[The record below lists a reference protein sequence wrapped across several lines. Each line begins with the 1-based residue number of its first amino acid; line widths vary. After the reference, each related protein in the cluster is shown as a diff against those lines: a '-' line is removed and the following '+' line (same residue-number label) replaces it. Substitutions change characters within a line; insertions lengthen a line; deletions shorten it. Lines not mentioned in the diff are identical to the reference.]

1 MYSPIAQT
9 PFLLVLLPLIV
20 GIVLQYFGSDIR
32 WSIVAALLG
41 SAIVLLSFGTKWAKQ
56 FSQRWLFTV
65 GAVLLFVAVG
75 GMATYT
81 KQQSLDYTLSDSIQT
96 YVGYVT
102 DTPQEKPNSVAHKI
116 YIPKEDIN
124 VVCYLQKDSLRTP
137 LPVGTEIAFQ
147 VQLQTFRN
155 AGNPN
160 EFDYE
165 RYMYNQGFVASAY
178 LSNYSWM
185 ETGETN
191 TSLKIVALQVREQ
204 VMQFYESLGFEGDNL
219 AVLSALTLGYQ
230 DTLSDDLIQGFR
242 TTGIVHILSV
252 SGLHVMI
259 IFSIINFLLSFIAP
273 TSRFYRW
280 RFLIIIV
287 LLWVYAF
294 VTGLPAS
301 VVRASGMLSVF
312 CLARL
317 FSNRKY
323 SGLNGL
329 YIAAFFMLLYNP
341 FWLFDV
347 GFQLSFVSVLSILV
361 LYNRMANLIV
371 YRNKFVRYVWQMFC
385 LTFVAQLATFPLCLY
400 YFGTFPTYFFI
411 GNLFIV
417 PLVSLI
423 MYGVGAISI
432 AYLVALLLP
441 SYVSEIYYL
450 PVSWVD
456 VWIEVMNGG
465 VKLLEQLPFALV
477 ENIEM
482 SFIQLVLV
490 FSIIIA
496 FLFTGIRNSSKALI
510 GSLSL
515 SLILVFTLLAKDI
528 IQTEDQLIVYN
539 RYGETDIAISYKN
552 HSTSLDSLLMNTVNP
567 LLEIGDK
574 KVIIINQLLS
584 DGLETRELYQVDV
597 AILVSDQFH
606 TLSAIEE
613 RYKVSIVVLD
623 SSLQSI
629 ARKQLTKECEN
640 RNIPIYD
647 VTKKGAFSIIF

>member
-1 MYSPIAQT
+1 M
-9 PFLLVLLPLIV
+9 
-20 GIVLQYFGSDIR
+20 
-32 WSIVAALLG
+32 
-41 SAIVLLSFGTKWAKQ
+41 
-56 FSQRWLFTV
+56 
-65 GAVLLFVAVG
+65 
-75 GMATYT
+75 
-81 KQQSLDYTLSDSIQT
+81 
-96 YVGYVT
+96 GYVT

-116 YIPKEDIN
+116 YIPKEGIN

-147 VQLQTFRN
+147 AQLQTFRN

-178 LSNYSWM
+178 LSNYSWIA
-185 ETGETN
+185 TGETN

-204 VMQFYESLGFEGDNL
+204 VMQFYESLGFVGDNL

-259 IFSIINFLLSFIAP
+259 IFSIINLLLGSIAP

-301 VVRASGMLSVF
+301 VVRASAMLSVF

-361 LYNRMANLIV
+361 LYKRMERLIV
-371 YRNKFVRYVWQMFC
+371 CRNKLVRYVWQMFC

-411 GNLFIV
+411 GNLLIV

-423 MYGVGAISI
+423 MYGVGAIGI
-432 AYLVALLLP
+432 ASLVALLLP
-441 SYVSEIYYL
+441 SYSFEIYDI
-450 PVSWVD
+450 PMHTVD
-456 VWIEVMNGG
+456 IMIGMMNNG
-465 VKLLEQLPFALV
+465 VRLLEQLPFALV

-482 SFIQLVLV
+482 SFIQLILV

-496 FLFTGIRNSSKALI
+496 FLFAGIRYSSKALI
-510 GSLSL
+510 GVLSL
-515 SLILVFTLLAKDI
+515 SLIFVFTLLAKDI

-539 RYGETDIAISYKN
+539 RYGETDIVISYKN
-552 HSTSLDSLLMNTVNP
+552 HSISLDSMLMSTINP

-584 DGLETRELYQVDV
+584 DGLENRELYQVDV
-597 AILVSDQFH
+597 AILVNDQFH
-606 TLSAIEE
+606 TLSTIEE
-613 RYKVSIVVLD
+613 RYKVSSVVLD
-623 SSLQSI
+623 GSLKSI